1 MSGFE
6 ELVAALDELRIFFE
20 ARSWSY
26 CLIGGLAAN
35 RWGEVRH
42 TQDVDLVVLAEIG
55 DESTVIDEMLKVFPV
70 RAGRFGSKAKGK
82 SFALQN
88 RVLLLQTKAG
98 VPIDVALGATGFEA
112 EMLNRAK
119 LVAIAGKHKF
129 RTASPEDIIVMKAI
143 AARAHDWRDIEG
155 IIVRQGAQLD
165 WAYIERWLDPLL
177 EIMELPERREEL
189 EALRERLDVEQASMS
204 RNVLTPAR
212 KKRSQKKRQPPA
224 Q

>member
-6 ELVAALDELRIFFE
+6 ELVAALDELRTFFE
-20 ARSWSY
+20 ERGWSH
-26 CLIGGLAAN
+26 CLVGGLAAN

-42 TQDVDLVVLAEIG
+42 TQDIDLVVLTEIG
-55 DESTVIDEMLKVFPV
+55 DESDVIDEMLNVFSV

-82 SFALQN
+82 SFALQY
-88 RVLLLQTKAG
+88 RVLLLQTAAG
-98 VPIDVALGATGFEA
+98 VPIDVALGATSFEA

-155 IIVRQGAQLD
+155 IIVRQGGQLD

-189 EALRERLDVEQASMS
+189 KALRERLDVERAATS
-204 RNVLTPAR
+204 RNVSKSAR
-212 KKRSQKKRQPPA
+212 KKPSQKKQPPSTR
-224 Q
+224 

>member
-6 ELVAALDELRIFFE
+6 GLVAALDELRTFFE
-20 ARSWSY
+20 ARSWSH

-42 TQDVDLVVLAEIG
+42 TRDIDLVVLAEIG
-55 DESTVIDEMLKVFPV
+55 DESDVIDEMLKVFPL

-82 SFALQN
+82 SFALQS

-119 LVAIAGKHKF
+119 LVAIASNHKF
-129 RTASPEDIIVMKAI
+129 RTASPEDIIVMKTI
-143 AARAHDWRDIEG
+143 AGRAHDWRDIEG
-155 IIVRQGAQLD
+155 IIVRQGSQLD

-177 EIMELPERREEL
+177 EIMELPERSEEL
-189 EALRERLDVEQASMS
+189 KTLRVRLDAERGPTS
-204 RNVLTPAR
+204 RKVSATPP
-212 KKRSQKKRQPPA
+212 KKRSQTKRRPPV
-224 Q
+224 

>member
-1 MSGFE
+1 MSGFD
-6 ELVAALDELRIFFE
+6 ELVAALDELRTFFE
-20 ARSWSY
+20 ARSWPH

-35 RWGEVRH
+35 RWGEVRN
-42 TQDVDLVVLAEIG
+42 TQDVDVVVLAEIG
-55 DESTVIDEMLKVFPV
+55 DESDVIDELLKVFPL
-70 RAGRFGSKAKGK
+70 RAGRFGSKAEGK
-82 SFALQN
+82 SFALQS

-129 RTASPEDIIVMKAI
+129 QTASPEDIIVMKTI

-165 WAYIERWLDPLL
+165 WNYIEQWLDPLL
-177 EIMELPERREEL
+177 EIMELPERRDEL
-189 EALRERLDVEQASMS
+189 KTLRERLQVEQGATS
-204 RNVLTPAR
+204 RNAPKAAR
-212 KKRSQKKRQPPA
+212 KKSTPKKKPPSA
-224 Q
+224 R